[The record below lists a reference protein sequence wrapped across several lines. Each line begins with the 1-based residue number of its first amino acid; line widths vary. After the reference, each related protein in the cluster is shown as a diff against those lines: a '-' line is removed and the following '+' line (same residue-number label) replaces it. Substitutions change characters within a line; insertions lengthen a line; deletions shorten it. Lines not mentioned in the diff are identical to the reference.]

1 MDKILDLLVV
11 ACVALMLC
19 IVAGAASAADFD
31 VNQEKSR
38 QLVRGNGITIAAT
51 TVAEVLKGGNHP
63 NALMYEQGLLHGAL
77 LAGQVGGVVCLDTIK
92 AKMLGYET
100 IMRNVKEGVE
110 MNQSGGTPYI
120 KAAYDEAASL
130 YPCK

>member
-1 MDKILDLLVV
+1 MKKLIFGVV
-11 ACVALMLC
+11 VC
-19 IVAGAASAADFD
+19 IVVLLFIAANAVMAADFN
-31 VNQEKSR
+31 VNQDKSR
-38 QLVRGNGITIAAT
+38 QFVRGNGITIAAT
-51 TVAEVLKGGNHP
+51 TVTEVMKGGSNQSF
-63 NALMYEQGLLHGAL
+63 AMYEQGLLHGAL
-77 LAGQVGGVVCLDTIK
+77 LAGQIGGVVCLDTIK

-110 MNQSGGTPYI
+110 MNQSGGTQYI

>member
-1 MDKILDLLVV
+1 MKKLFVV
-11 ACVALMLC
+11 MMLS
-19 IVAGAASAADFD
+19 ASSWSMAADFN

-51 TVAEVLKGGNHP
+51 TVAEVLKGGIHP

>member
-1 MDKILDLLVV
+1 MKKLIFGVV
-11 ACVALMLC
+11 VC
-19 IVAGAASAADFD
+19 IVFMLFIAANAVMAADLNVD
-31 VNQEKSR
+31 QDKAR
-38 QLVRGNGITIAAT
+38 QFVRGNGITIAST
-51 TVAEVLKGGNHP
+51 TVSEVLKGGNHP

-77 LAGQVGGVVCLDTIK
+77 LAGQIGGVVCLDTIK

-110 MNQSGGTPYI
+110 MNRSGGTPYI

>member
-1 MDKILDLLVV
+1 MKKLFAVM
-11 ACVALMLC
+11 MLS
-19 IVAGAASAADFD
+19 ASNFTVAADFNVD
-31 VNQEKSR
+31 QGKSR
-38 QLVRGNGITIAAT
+38 QFVRGNGITIAAT
-51 TVAEVLKGGNHP
+51 TVSEVLKGGNHP

-77 LAGQVGGVVCLDTIK
+77 LAGQIGGVVCLDTIK

>member
-1 MDKILDLLVV
+1 MKKLLAVM
-11 ACVALMLC
+11 LM
-19 IVAGAASAADFD
+19 AASSASIAADFNVD
-31 VNQEKSR
+31 QEKSR
-38 QLVRGNGITIAAT
+38 KLVRGNGITIAAT
-51 TVAEVLKGGNHP
+51 TVSEVLKGGNHP

-77 LAGQVGGVVCLDTIK
+77 LAGQIGGVVCLDTIK

>member
-1 MDKILDLLVV
+1 MKKLIFGVV
-11 ACVALMLC
+11 VC
-19 IVAGAASAADFD
+19 IVFMLFITANAVMAADFNVD
-31 VNQEKSR
+31 QDKSR
-38 QLVRGNGITIAAT
+38 QFVRGNGITIAAT
-51 TVAEVLKGGNHP
+51 TVSEVLKGGNHP

-77 LAGQVGGVVCLDTIK
+77 LAGQIGGVVCLDTIK
-92 AKMLGYET
+92 AKMVGYET

>member
-1 MDKILDLLVV
+1 MKKLIFGVV
-11 ACVALMLC
+11 VC
-19 IVAGAASAADFD
+19 IVFMLFIAANAVMAAGFNVD
-31 VNQEKSR
+31 QKKSR
-38 QLVRGNGITIAAT
+38 QFVRGNGITIAAT
-51 TVAEVLKGGNHP
+51 TVSEVLKGGGNI

-77 LAGQVGGVVCLDTIK
+77 LAGQIGGVVCLDTIK

-130 YPCK
+130 YPCE

>member
-1 MDKILDLLVV
+1 MKKLIFGVV
-11 ACVALMLC
+11 VC
-19 IVAGAASAADFD
+19 IVALFAITANVVFGAEFD
-31 VNQEKSR
+31 VNQDKAR
-38 QLVRGNGITIAAT
+38 QFVRGNGITIAAA
-51 TVAEVLKGGNHP
+51 TVSEVLKSGNHP

-77 LAGQVGGVVCLDTIK
+77 LAGQIGGVVCLDTIK
-92 AKMLGYET
+92 AKMIGYET

>member
-1 MDKILDLLVV
+1 MKKLFFGIAV
-11 ACVALMLC
+11 C
-19 IVAGAASAADFD
+19 IVIMLFVAANAVMAADLNVD
-31 VNQEKSR
+31 QEKAR
-38 QLVRGNGITIAAT
+38 QFARGNGISIAAT
-51 TVAEVLKGGNHP
+51 TVAEVMKGGGNQSF
-63 NALMYEQGLLHGAL
+63 AMYEQGLLHGAL
-77 LAGQVGGVVCLDTIK
+77 LAGQIGGVVCLDTIK

>member
-1 MDKILDLLVV
+1 MKKSLAVMLV
-11 ACVALMLC
+11 
-19 IVAGAASAADFD
+19 AASSASIAADLNVD
-31 VNQEKSR
+31 QEKAR
-38 QLVRGNGITIAAT
+38 QFARGNGISIASS
-51 TVAEVLKGGNHP
+51 TVSEVLKGGGNL
-63 NALMYEQGLLHGAL
+63 NVLMYEQGLLHGAL
-77 LAGQVGGVVCLDTIK
+77 LAGQTGGVVCLDTIK
-92 AKMLGYET
+92 AKMIGYET

>member
-1 MDKILDLLVV
+1 MKKLFFGIAV
-11 ACVALMLC
+11 C
-19 IVAGAASAADFD
+19 IVMMLFVAANAVMAADLNVD
-31 VNQEKSR
+31 QEKAR
-38 QLVRGNGITIAAT
+38 QFARGNGISIAST
-51 TVAEVLKGGNHP
+51 TVSEVLKGGGNL
-63 NALMYEQGLLHGAL
+63 NVLMYEQGLLHGAL
-77 LAGQVGGVVCLDTIK
+77 LAGQIGGVVCLDTIK
-92 AKMLGYET
+92 AKMIGYET